1 MFLIKAGLV
10 DKKRGLFT
18 FYLDVYFIS
27 MVNIM
32 NGGVSMITEEIVHI
46 NGIPKKLIVLLHGYQ
61 DSAEY
66 IDRKTVRLHELDN
79 VAIHIPQSP
88 FVNEIDK
95 NQRQWFSIH
104 QFDPNDKRRSTT
116 SWDEV
121 IDLYNR
127 MTVGLAEADYYILQY
142 VDTLLNEYSLG
153 YDDLILCGFSQGAMC
168 ALYSGLMCPHKI
180 AGVISFS
187 GILAAK
193 GYIEKH
199 AKSKPDCLIMHA
211 KDDDKIKFGA
221 LDFTKK
227 NLLDLGCKVD
237 VVELENQGHRVS
249 SEAVEVAYHFIKS
262 KIK

>member
-1 MFLIKAGLV
+1 
-10 DKKRGLFT
+10 
-18 FYLDVYFIS
+18 
-27 MVNIM
+27 M

-66 IDRKTVRLHELDN
+66 IDRKTLRLHELDN

-199 AKSKPDCLIMHA
+199 GKSSSNN
-211 KDDDKIKFGA
+211 KIIF
-221 LDFTKK
+221 
-227 NLLDLGCKVD
+227 
-237 VVELENQGHRVS
+237 
-249 SEAVEVAYHFIKS
+249 
-262 KIK
+262 